1 MGILG
6 EASTHRELEGAKLML
21 VRQIGKEPFVVSYPE
36 GKATELTY
44 SVTRETYRFGVKMS
58 GPTFVTGSDDPV
70 ILWRIFI
77 PRGTSITTYEKL
89 INQ

>member
-1 MGILG
+1 M
-6 EASTHRELEGAKLML
+6 
-21 VRQIGKEPFVVSYPE
+21 
-36 GKATELTY
+36 
-44 SVTRETYRFGVKMS
+44 TRETYRFGVKMS